1 MGSRHQYSG
10 QDTGDNIM
18 EVVDEVLDNID
29 VKEAEHLAEISEFLM
44 ENAKISG
51 NTICFCQ
58 SGISMHSGS
67 PMCRIIKPKFG

>member
-1 MGSRHQYSG
+1 
-10 QDTGDNIM
+10 M

-51 NTICFCQ
+51 NTICLCQ

>member
-1 MGSRHQYSG
+1 
-10 QDTGDNIM
+10 M

-51 NTICFCQ
+51 NTTRFCQ
-58 SGISMHSGS
+58 SMHSGS
-67 PMCRIIKPKFG
+67 PMCRINKIKFG